1 MKMFF
6 RLVPAAVAL
15 SLGLMVSPSLAQN
28 ADERARLDEIARNA
42 AQRFSAAR
50 AEVDQTRPN
59 PALDTTGTRVELTLD
74 DAVMRA
80 LDRNLDIAVERLN
93 PQVQDFNIAR
103 LRNAYKPT
111 LNSTI
116 FQQSRVQP
124 PTNQLNGGNIV
135 TNDTSTYNAGIGQTL
150 PWGGGNFNVAW
161 NNQKLV
167 TNNTFANFNPTYNS
181 NLIANYTQPLLR
193 GLVIDTNRQQLKI
206 TAISRDISESQ
217 LKGTIATTLASVR
230 NAYWELLYA
239 TQALEVAKGSLDLA
253 QKLVEDNKARVE
265 VGTMAPLD
273 VVQAEAEAASRRQA
287 VAQAEATLRTSELSL
302 KRLIVNGTE
311 DPLWRSTL
319 EPVDRPTFRPEP
331 LDVEGAVRGA
341 LQNRTDLDA
350 ARKTVESNDITLKL
364 LHNQTLPALDLV
376 ANYQAQGLGGT
387 QFIRQGT
394 GLGSTIIDTIP
405 FGYSRALSTLL
416 GRDYPVWQLQLN
428 VSYPIGGSQADA
440 TYARG
445 RIQRSQAAAQLRSLE
460 LTVAT
465 DVTNAAVQVESSLK
479 RYEASTV
486 ARELSETRL
495 QAEQSRFEVGLSTN
509 FFVVQAQRDLATA
522 QNTELRA
529 LLDYRRALVD
539 YERAQQA
546 PAVRG
551 GNTVQGIAAG
561 AGGGGAAA
569 AGN

>member
-1 MKMFF
+1 MKMFS
-6 RLVPAAVAL
+6 RIVPAAVAL
-15 SLGLMVSPSLAQN
+15 SLGVLVSPSLAQN
-28 ADERARLDEIARNA
+28 ADERARFDEIARNA
-42 AQRFSAAR
+42 AQQFSAAR

-93 PQVQDFNIAR
+93 PEVQDFNIAR

-135 TNDTSTYNAGIGQTL
+135 TNDTSTYNAGIGQNL

-193 GLVIDTNRQQLKI
+193 GLVIDTNRQQLKV
-206 TAISRDISESQ
+206 TALSRDISESQ
-217 LKGTIATTLASVR
+217 LKGTIATTLANVR
-230 NAYWELLYA
+230 NAYWEMLYA

-302 KRLIVNGTE
+302 KRMIVNGTE
-311 DPLWRSTL
+311 DPLWRATL

-331 LDVEGAVRGA
+331 LDVEGAVRSA

-387 QFIRQGT
+387 QFIRQGS

-405 FGYSRALSTLL
+405 FGYSRALSTLF
-416 GRDYPVWQLQLN
+416 GRDYPVWQVQLN

-440 TYARG
+440 TFARG
-445 RIQRSQAAAQLRSLE
+445 RIQRNQAAAQLRSLE

-465 DVTNAAVQVESSLK
+465 DVTNAALQVESSLK

-539 YERAQQA
+539 YERVQQA

-551 GNTVQGIAAG
+551 GNTVQAIAAG
-561 AGGGGAAA
+561 AGGGGAVT
-569 AGN
+569 GN